1 MVIQSEVNA
10 FDWMIFRD
18 MLILVQYSSLVPE
31 QVAAEDKAERED
43 EEADAQDDYI
53 DVEWQL
59 EELFRCHL
67 AAGFDVT
74 QAPWEEETHE
84 KKKDYTEWKQGQKEI
99 VLTQLKQHGLA
110 MARKEV
116 CMH

>member
-1 MVIQSEVNA
+1 
-10 FDWMIFRD
+10 MIFRD

-74 QAPWEEETHE
+74 QAP
-84 KKKDYTEWKQGQKEI
+84 
-99 VLTQLKQHGLA
+99 
-110 MARKEV
+110 
-116 CMH
+116 